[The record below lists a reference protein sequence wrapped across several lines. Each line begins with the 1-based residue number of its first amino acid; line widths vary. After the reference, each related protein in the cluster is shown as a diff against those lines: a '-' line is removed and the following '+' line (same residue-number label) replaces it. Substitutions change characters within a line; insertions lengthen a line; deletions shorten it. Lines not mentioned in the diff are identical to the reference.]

1 MSLKHPNKIPK
12 KPLSHSVTWLV
23 CRILLLVW
31 GIVYLFLG
39 NTVQFLQ
46 SIFAIAF
53 THLWDL
59 FQLWGGK
66 TFITKVSYR
75 FQTQLNIFICV
86 GCVVGTTLNKETNF
100 EMSDIILHFFAGV
113 IASSSMYE
121 FSELV
126 NGQKRETGP
135 AMKAM
140 FSLLGAVTLLVGW
153 EFYEFS
159 MDRIYGMHLQCS
171 YPDTEAGL
179 IDTMWD
185 LIIGTCGALIAMFIN
200 IRRSIVKK
208 RKEQNSRGDQQ

>member
-12 KPLSHSVTWLV
+12 KPISHSVTWLV
-23 CRILLLVW
+23 CRLLLLVW
-31 GIVYLFLG
+31 GIIYLFRG
-39 NTVQFLQ
+39 STVQFLQ
-46 SIFAIAF
+46 SVFAIAF
-53 THLWDL
+53 THLWDF

-75 FQTQLNIFICV
+75 FQTQLNIFICI
-86 GCVVGTTLNKETNF
+86 GCVIGTTLNKETDF
-100 EMSDIILHFFAGV
+100 ELTDVILHFFAGI

-185 LIIGTCGALIAMFIN
+185 LIVGTCGALIAMFIN

-208 RKEQNSRGDQQ
+208 RKEQNDRGD